1 MNTIQQLITS
11 FRLVVLGETT
21 CRLFFVSSPIIWVF
35 GCFFLGVSAITIYSK
50 FDISPFTSYLVIF
63 GIFMLLSG
71 IFSASNTIHVCIQL
85 PTSSVALKIQ
95 KLGQIIILSSYVIL
109 LIIGCSISSFSP
121 EDGYYKDQQIL
132 ELNSDYET
140 LLYHEITFLAL
151 FLVTTISCLL
161 H

>member
-1 MNTIQQLITS
+1 MNTIQEFFMS

-50 FDISPFTSYLVIF
+50 FTISPFTVYLVVF

-85 PTSSVALKIQ
+85 PTSPVALKIQ
-95 KLGQIIILSSYVIL
+95 KIGQLIILSGYIIL
-109 LIIGCSISSFSP
+109 ILIGFGISGDQHS
-121 EDGYYKDQQIL
+121 DGYYGEDQIKV
-132 ELNSDYET
+132 LNSDYET
-140 LLYHEITFLAL
+140 LFYHEITFLAL
-151 FLVTTISCLL
+151 FFVTTLSCMLS
-161 H
+161 